1 MTGGVTRRLPVDGL
15 SGTRVFAMPVD
26 CRMIAD
32 NIRWRGDRGRPVGS
46 VQGRFAYHPYGDTFI
61 DVTLPDTARFSTI
74 CIHAGQEPDP
84 STGAIITPIF
94 QTSTYVQ
101 EELGKHKGF
110 EYARTQN
117 PTRATLERNIAAI
130 ESGKA
135 ACAYA
140 SGMAAIGAIT
150 SMLRAGDHVVVTDNT
165 YGGTFRL
172 FDKVLTKFDVRFS
185 YVDTSRLELIEQAMR
200 PETRMVFIETPT
212 NPVLRLTD
220 IARAA
225 EIAHRGQARLVVDNT
240 FASPCLQRPLEL
252 GADMVTH
259 STTKYLN
266 GHSDSIG
273 GIVIAK
279 RDDDIEWLQFIQNAA
294 GAILSPFDSWLVLRG
309 TKTLPI
315 RMAQHSIN
323 GQALAEYL
331 ESHPKVTQVIY
342 PGLPSHPQ
350 YDLAKRQMRGF
361 GGMLSFDVGSFEAAR
376 RVCNGVRLMA
386 LAESL
391 GGVETLI
398 SHPASMTH
406 ASVPPERR
414 AAIGITDSMVRISAG
429 IEDAADL
436 IDDLEQALADV

>member
-1 MTGGVTRRLPVDGL
+1 
-15 SGTRVFAMPVD
+15 MPV
-26 CRMIAD
+26 RLS
-32 NIRWRGDRGRPVGS
+32 DR
-46 VQGRFAYHPYGDTFI
+46 
-61 DVTLPDTARFSTI
+61 ARFSTI

-101 EELGKHKGF
+101 DELGKHKGY

-130 ESGKA
+130 EGGKA
-135 ACAYA
+135 AYAYA
-140 SGMAAIGAIT
+140 SGMAAIGAIA
-150 SMLRAGDHVVVTDNT
+150 SMLKAGDHVVVTDNT

-172 FDKVLTKFDVRFS
+172 FDKVLSRYELAFS
-185 YVDTSRLELIEQAMR
+185 YVDTSDPELIEQAMV
-200 PETRMVFIETPT
+200 PETRIVFVETPT

-225 EIAHRGQARLVVDNT
+225 EIAHDHDARLVVDNT
-240 FASPCLQRPLEL
+240 FASPCLQRPIEL
-252 GADMVTH
+252 GADLVTH

-273 GIVIAK
+273 GIVVAT
-279 RDDDIEWLQFIQNAA
+279 RDDDIEWLKFIQNAA

-309 TKTLPI
+309 TKTLAL
-315 RMAQHSIN
+315 RMAQHNIN

-331 ESHPKVTQVIY
+331 QGHPKVTRVFY

-361 GGMLSFDVGSFEAAR
+361 GGMITFDVGTFEAAR
-376 RVCNGVRLMA
+376 RVCNRVRLMA

-398 SHPASMTH
+398 CHPASMTH

-414 AAIGITDSMVRISAG
+414 AAIGLTDSMVRISAG
-429 IEDAADL
+429 IEDPQDL
-436 IDDLEQALADV
+436 IEDLAQALE